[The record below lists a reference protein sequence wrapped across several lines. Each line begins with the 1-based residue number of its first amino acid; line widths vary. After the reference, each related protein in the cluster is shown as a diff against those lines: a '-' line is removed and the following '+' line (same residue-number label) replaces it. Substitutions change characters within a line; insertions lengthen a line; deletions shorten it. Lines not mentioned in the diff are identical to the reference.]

1 MKLVIQ
7 IPAFNEEKTLPQT
20 LRDLPRSIPGVDEIE
35 ILVVDDGSTDRTAE
49 VARACGAHQV
59 LILGSN
65 RGLAYA
71 FTRGL
76 ERAVFLGADI
86 VVNTDADNQYCGADI
101 PKLIQPILEKHADFV
116 VGCRPIAEHPEF
128 GPMKKV
134 LQMLGS
140 LVLRLISKTT
150 VADAASGFRAFSRE
164 TCKRLFIYSRFSY
177 CMESLIQAGN
187 SHLRVAS
194 VDIRINPQTRSSR
207 LYKSVPEYLWKSG
220 ATMLAMFIIYRPGR
234 FFGSLAVLCL
244 TAAVTLGLRFI
255 FLIYITP
262 PLEPTK
268 IYHVPSLI
276 LAAILAISGVL
287 LLALGI
293 LGELIRSHR
302 ALTEE
307 ALFQL
312 RRQVAEHPPKSSL

>member
-1 MKLVIQ
+1 
-7 IPAFNEEKTLPQT
+7 
-20 LRDLPRSIPGVDEIE
+20 
-35 ILVVDDGSTDRTAE
+35 
-49 VARACGAHQV
+49 
-59 LILGSN
+59 
-65 RGLAYA
+65 
-71 FTRGL
+71 
-76 ERAVFLGADI
+76 
-86 VVNTDADNQYCGADI
+86 
-101 PKLIQPILEKHADFV
+101 
-116 VGCRPIAEHPEF
+116 
-128 GPMKKV
+128 
-134 LQMLGS
+134 
-140 LVLRLISKTT
+140 
-150 VADAASGFRAFSRE
+150 
-164 TCKRLFIYSRFSY
+164 
-177 CMESLIQAGN
+177 
-187 SHLRVAS
+187 
-194 VDIRINPQTRSSR
+194 
-207 LYKSVPEYLWKSG
+207 
-220 ATMLAMFIIYRPGR
+220 
-234 FFGSLAVLCL
+234 VLCL